1 MCRIWGGTSGQAET
15 LAEVKENTARKRWD
29 IGSSRALR
37 TWEGYQK
44 ALVAKL
50 GTWRSSTKA
59 RWIAGPISVE
69 RCRLCQGKHSDLTDL
84 ASPQDMNL
92 CNVKLEGPFGKG
104 DKSEQMVEK
113 CAWDVKTHCLCREV
127 SRKRKTERGE
137 KTKTTHPH
145 LAATHIPGSDTS

>member
-1 MCRIWGGTSGQAET
+1 M
-15 LAEVKENTARKRWD
+15 
-29 IGSSRALR
+29 
-37 TWEGYQK
+37 
-44 ALVAKL
+44 
-50 GTWRSSTKA
+50 
-59 RWIAGPISVE
+59 
-69 RCRLCQGKHSDLTDL
+69 DLTDL
-84 ASPQDMNL
+84 ASSQDMNL

-127 SRKRKTERGE
+127 PKKRKAERGE